1 VFAQVVRVA
10 SRNVAQNTMPPPV
23 PMTVMI
29 DAAARMRAG
38 QRRLGSVNAVAQYR
52 IDATDRKLLDLLRD
66 NARLS
71 YAELARQIGLSA
83 PAVHERVGKLESTG
97 IIRGYRADVEP
108 EAIGLGVTALIG
120 LVQSADT
127 DTEELIERLFGVE
140 EIESCYFLA
149 GAESFLV
156 KVRVGDIGELER
168 LLVRL
173 NRTSGVASS
182 RTTIALSTK
191 WENRPR
197 PAPHPDR

>member
-1 VFAQVVRVA
+1 
-10 SRNVAQNTMPPPV
+10 M
-23 PMTVMI
+23 
-29 DAAARMRAG
+29 
-38 QRRLGSVNAVAQYR
+38 AQYR
-52 IDATDRKLLDLLRD
+52 LDATDRKLLDLLRL

-71 YAELARQIGLSA
+71 YAELARKIGLSA

-120 LVQSADT
+120 LVQSADA
-127 DTEELIERLFGVE
+127 DTEQLVERLNAIE

-149 GAESFLV
+149 GGESFLV
-156 KVRVGDIGELER
+156 KVRVGAISELEQ
-168 LLVRL
+168 LLINL
-173 NRTSGVASS
+173 NKTPGVASS

-197 PAPHPDR
+197 PSPGVA